1 VDQLGIPSQ
10 TNFFTALLRSA
21 QRRPGEMPWS
31 RPVSPPFNFLLLPVI
46 ASTVGTAIEW
56 YDFFLY
62 APSPVSSLPSC
73 SSRTRTLG
81 SERWWPRDLGRWLR
95 RAAGGHYGDR
105 IGRKSTLI
113 ATLLLRGGGGHDR
126 CVGFRLCCCRVR
138 FTHAYRGDDA
148 RLRFETQL
156 VGARCPFAP
165 FPVLCTADEWNRN
178 TPAVHR
184 SGRSAKLPGGFV
196 RHKTAHRPN
205 TRHWAMQAGRA
216 REEKLKLRPL

>member
-1 VDQLGIPSQ
+1 MHRHRSRLCQAVLPELGP
-10 TNFFTALLRSA
+10 
-21 QRRPGEMPWS
+21 
-31 RPVSPPFNFLLLPVI
+31 
-46 ASTVGTAIEW
+46 
-56 YDFFLY
+56 
-62 APSPVSSLPSC
+62 
-73 SSRTRTLG
+73 LG
-81 SERWWPRDLGRWLR
+81 RNAGGLRDLGRWLR

-196 RHKTAHRPN
+196 RHRRAVDPLILSPAPAGLWTAGLVLRQHN
-205 TRHWAMQAGRA
+205 NRHLLLGPKGRA
-216 REEKLKLRPL
+216 RIQPRREGTLGFSSWPLGGPGWAKPCFCCPAEPRS